1 MKKKSYFDL
10 QITELVITDFISFEM
25 LEVVTPEEITEK
37 RSILINNGTLSR
49 LCIENGL
56 FKALTNMD
64 PVLQKVKKY
73 ALKE

>member
-1 MKKKSYFDL
+1 M
-10 QITELVITDFISFEM
+10 ITDFISFEL
-25 LEVVTPEEITEK
+25 LEVVTPEEIAEN

-49 LCIENGL
+49 LCIETGL

-64 PVLQKVKKY
+64 PGLQKVKKY

>member
-1 MKKKSYFDL
+1 MHYPKEIIFDL
-10 QITELVITDFISFEM
+10 QITDLVITDFISFEL

-64 PVLQKVKKY
+64 PGLQKVKKSMP
-73 ALKE
+73 